1 MRLTKTNYKI
11 IADCKGMYEQEIVDM
26 VLENRGIKDVEHF
39 LNPQEKDL
47 LPLDSLMRIDDARQ
61 IIESGLDNNK
71 NFGVHWDVDTD
82 GGSSGTIMTRYLRNY
97 TDRVSSYI
105 NTGKAHGL
113 IEQDLEQF
121 NGVDILIVVD
131 SLDKKTTQYEE

>member
-11 IADCKGMYEQEIVDM
+11 IADCKGMYEQEIIDM
-26 VLENRGIKDVEHF
+26 VLENRMIKDVEHF
-39 LNPQEKDL
+39 LNPREEDL
-47 LPLDSLMRIDDARQ
+47 LPLNSLMRIDDARQ

-82 GGSSGTIMTRYLRNY
+82 GVSSGTIMTRYLRNY

-105 NTGKAHGL
+105 NTKH
-113 IEQDLEQF
+113 
-121 NGVDILIVVD
+121 
-131 SLDKKTTQYEE
+131 